1 MVDSD
6 DEADDLESTSAD
18 DADDDSCLDTDSDD
32 KLQEELNELAALSH
46 QYPDLPPAD
55 TQIIGIKSKK
65 VPRNIL
71 VTKQKTSGATANSS
85 SNTRRNGRFK
95 LTEVDKVSRT
105 KCVLCNLITMMTHG
119 SLTNGSCCL
128 FSDVPHSS

>member
-1 MVDSD
+1 MNEPDVNRYNDDGHLILSATELYAVDSD

-18 DADDDSCLDTDSDD
+18 DVDDDSCLDADFDD
-32 KLQEELNELAALSH
+32 EHQEELNELAALIQ

-65 VPRNIL
+65 VPRNIV

-95 LTEVDKVSRT
+95 LNEVEESESYIV
-105 KCVLCNLITMMTHG
+105 CAL
-119 SLTNGSCCL
+119 
-128 FSDVPHSS
+128 